1 MATNTL
7 IQKLDPVADGFGAS
21 ASNRRQVETFIAGG
35 TIATGDAVALDTS
48 KTGADRA
55 LYVVEAPANS
65 GALVVGIALNGA
77 SANETIAVVVTGYA
91 AGANVESGVLAGQAL
106 YVGTT
111 AGRLAAISGAA
122 TATSSAFLST
132 LQTGT
137 AGVQNIAHG
146 LGVVPDLVFVITE
159 DVSAGTA
166 GAATVTYGVHTSTN
180 AVITMTTGKTYR
192 VVAVRFAAA
201 SKTVGAFA
209 GPVAVAL
216 GNEAANAA
224 DVFMLKRGF

>member
-1 MATNTL
+1 MATSTL
-7 IQKLDPVADGFGAS
+7 VQFLEAGEPS
-21 ASNRRQVETFIAGG
+21 STSNRRQIETFLAGG
-35 TIATGDAVALDTS
+35 TIAAGDAVALDTS

-55 LYVVEAPANS
+55 LFVVEAPANS

-77 SANETIAVVVTGYA
+77 SANETVAVVVTGYA

-106 YVGTT
+106 YVGAT

-122 TATSSAFLST
+122 TATAAVFLSGNI
-132 LQTGT
+132 TGT
-137 AGVQNIAHG
+137 GAPQNTAHG
-146 LGVVPDLVFVITE
+146 LGVVPDLVFAIPQDLNIATI
-159 DVSAGTA
+159 GQY
-166 GAATVTYGVHTSTN
+166 TVTAGVHTSTN
-180 AVITMTTGKTYR
+180 AIFTVTTSKVYQ
-192 VVAVRFAAA
+192 VVAIRLAAA
-201 SKTVGAFA
+201 SKAVGAVA

>member
-1 MATNTL
+1 MATSTL
-7 IQKLDPVADGFGAS
+7 VQFLEAGEPS
-21 ASNRRQVETFIAGG
+21 STSNRRQVETLIAGG
-35 TIATGDAVALDTS
+35 TIAAGDAVALDTS

-77 SANETIAVVVTGYA
+77 SANEPVAVVVTGYA

-106 YVGTT
+106 YVGAT

-122 TATSSAFLST
+122 TASAAVFLSGNI
-132 LQTGT
+132 TGT
-137 AGVQNIAHG
+137 GAAQNTAHG
-146 LGVVPDLVFVITE
+146 LGVVPDLVFAIPQDLNVATI
-159 DVSAGTA
+159 
-166 GAATVTYGVHTSTN
+166 GAYTVTPGVHTSTN
-180 AVITMTTGKTYR
+180 AIFTVTTNKVYQ
-192 VVAVRFAAA
+192 VVAIRLAAA
-201 SKTVGAFA
+201 SKAVGAVA